1 MLRRRYEA
9 MLLIQFIGRPRAYS
23 SIDSLLS
30 RLRSLAMR
38 AAEPAL
44 VGEFHSAK
52 DQGAVAS
59 RNPHLCGRCLQAAW
73 RTDDAQ
79 WIEPSAG
86 NALDRDAL

>member
-9 MLLIQFIGRPRAYS
+9 MLLIQFMGGQHAYS

-52 DQGAVAS
+52 DQGAVAVM
-59 RNPHLCGRCLQAAW
+59 R
-73 RTDDAQ
+73 
-79 WIEPSAG
+79 SAPVRPLSPG
-86 NALDRDAL
+86 SVAHR

>member
-1 MLRRRYEA
+1 
-9 MLLIQFIGRPRAYS
+9 
-23 SIDSLLS
+23 
-30 RLRSLAMR
+30 MR

-59 RNPHLCGRCLQAAW
+59 RDPRLCGHCRRAAW
-73 RTDDAQ
+73 PTDDAQ

-86 NALDRDAL
+86 NALARDAL

>member
-1 MLRRRYEA
+1 

-23 SIDSLLS
+23 SIDVRLS

-44 VGEFHSAK
+44 VGEFPSAK

-59 RNPHLCGRCLQAAW
+59 RDPHLCGRGRRAAW
-73 RTDDAQ
+73 RTGDAQ
-79 WIEPSAG
+79 SIEPSAG
-86 NALDRDAL
+86 NALARDAL